1 MSLEAILKFKR
12 GEEPMIGFN
21 GDIQDLINKC
31 LIFRFSLIF
40 LLSFKIN

>member
-31 LIFRFSLIF
+31 LIFRFFVDFFIKF
-40 LLSFKIN
+40 